1 MSSLVIFAIYYS
13 GRFNYFNLFQRSDIV
28 ILQLRSEHM
37 LFVKFIISL
46 HKQFTT
52 LYGVKHENQSF

>member
-37 LFVKFIISL
+37 LFVKFIS
-46 HKQFTT
+46 
-52 LYGVKHENQSF
+52 S